1 MPTQQLIDLIES
13 LSPEQMSTVEQFIK
27 YLKQEAPTSKV
38 SFRAALDSFVK
49 EHPELLRRLSQ

>member
-27 YLKQEAPTSKV
+27 YLKQEAPASKV
-38 SFRAALDSFVK
+38 SFRAALDFFVK